1 MTDLIQDVL
10 SKELLPHGQCLLWES
25 GLVWLHVTSD
35 LLIAAAY
42 FSIPATLG
50 YLTFKRQDIEFRSMF
65 LLFAAFIV
73 ACGTTHVMNI
83 WTLWQPVYWLEG
95 FMKTLTAGLSVATAC
110 LLVPLLPKALALPNP
125 SALEIANRQLQR
137 EVADRE
143 LAEEALVQR
152 AGELA
157 RANAELER
165 FNRGVIGREQRM
177 IELKREV
184 NALLQASGK
193 PAAYDLAFAQSEP
206 PNPRS

>member
-1 MTDLIQDVL
+1 MTDLIQVVL

-50 YLTFKRQDIEFRSMF
+50 YLTFKKQNIEFRWMF

-73 ACGTTHVMNI
+73 ACGMTHLMNI

-95 FMKTLTAGLSVATAC
+95 FMKMLTAGLSVATAC
-110 LLVPLLPKALALPNP
+110 LLVPLVPKALRMP
-125 SALEIANRQLQR
+125 SPSDLEMANRKLQR
-137 EVADRE
+137 EVTDRE
-143 LAEEALVQR
+143 LAEEALVHR
-152 AGELA
+152 ASELA

-165 FNRGVIGREQRM
+165 FNRGATVREQRM
-177 IELKREV
+177 IELKRQV

-206 PNPRS
+206 TNPRS